1 MITAL
6 FTTSLPPNMHMHTA
20 RDLGRAYSAAIA
32 IAIAASGT
40 RTRTAA
46 TTTRLTTT
54 QHRHHRKH
62 ATTTATATTTQSH
75 EVRSRHLQG
84 VHPLHLFRIVQD
96 VDRYQEFLPLCS
108 SSRVFRETIADGGR
122 SFEAELVVGF
132 GFGSLFQTQYNS
144 TVTVDPRLLTIETR
158 SGTSV
163 LANNN
168 NSNDGSMFDSLTSFW
183 KLRPI
188 VESDGDGDSTASL
201 ASSLKSSSSDIGTR
215 IGTSVDFRVEMTV
228 SDPVV
233 VAVLNQVLYNVAESQ
248 VEAFHERC
256 RVLPPPT
263 PEELFAAERF
273 YKTTT
278 E

>member
-96 VDRYQEFLPLCS
+96 PCAAQVGYFERPSPMGGGPLRPSWWSALVLDLCS
-108 SSRVFRETIADGGR
+108 KRNTTRR
-122 SFEAELVVGF
+122 SPLIH
-132 GFGSLFQTQYNS
+132 GS
-144 TVTVDPRLLTIETR
+144 
-158 SGTSV
+158 
-163 LANNN
+163 
-168 NSNDGSMFDSLTSFW
+168 
-183 KLRPI
+183 
-188 VESDGDGDSTASL
+188 
-201 ASSLKSSSSDIGTR
+201 
-215 IGTSVDFRVEMTV
+215 
-228 SDPVV
+228 
-233 VAVLNQVLYNVAESQ
+233 
-248 VEAFHERC
+248 
-256 RVLPPPT
+256 
-263 PEELFAAERF
+263 
-273 YKTTT
+273 
-278 E
+278 